1 MCRKRRRKAHKF
13 CLHAI
18 TIFLSLWLE
27 TAFGSTSSSA
37 ALVLVSLQTRLCCF
51 LTNDYL
57 FPLQPFIAFC
67 YCGRALKKKRSSV
80 IILSTKEYI
89 TSLVAVKATK
99 WVAASKVFKELHFPL
114 LLSKIEWRPLTLKKG
129 QEKTLAC
136 NGCSQRPLQTNC
148 YCRPLW
154 LDLESQPK
162 FLFNLKYVSK
172 ISIFLSTFFCTI
184 LEFCAI
190 WNKNP
195 VVLLAKVKSC
205 CCSQFRKC
213 TEHREHGK

>member
-18 TIFLSLWLE
+18 TIFLLLWLE

-172 ISIFLSTFFCTI
+172 ISFFLSTFF
-184 LEFCAI
+184 LYHSR
-190 WNKNP
+190 
-195 VVLLAKVKSC
+195 VLCNLKQEPS
-205 CCSQFRKC
+205 SFIS
-213 TEHREHGK
+213 

>member
-18 TIFLSLWLE
+18 TIFLLLWLE

-67 YCGRALKKKRSSV
+67 YCGRALKKKKFCYHPVDERIHNV
-80 IILSTKEYI
+80 
-89 TSLVAVKATK
+89 VAVKATK

-136 NGCSQRPLQTNC
+136 NGCSQMPLQTNC

-172 ISIFLSTFFCTI
+172 ILFFFQ
-184 LEFCAI
+184 LF
-190 WNKNP
+190 
-195 VVLLAKVKSC
+195 
-205 CCSQFRKC
+205 
-213 TEHREHGK
+213 

>member
-172 ISIFLSTFFCTI
+172 ILFFFQ
-184 LEFCAI
+184 LFFV
-190 WNKNP
+190 P
-195 VVLLAKVKSC
+195 
-205 CCSQFRKC
+205 F
-213 TEHREHGK
+213 